1 MIDAAMLVET
11 YLSMKEYV
19 PSKDRQAA
27 ADQLLSYLIDAGLN
41 DEELEEIGST
51 DSFLKRAFD
60 ETVLGDDYL
69 NGDDEDD

>member
-1 MIDAAMLVET
+1 MIDAAILVET

-19 PSKDRQAA
+19 PAKDRQAA
-27 ADQLLSYLIDAGLN
+27 ADQLLSYLVDSGLN

-60 ETVLGDDYL
+60 ETVLGNAL

>member
-1 MIDAAMLVET
+1 MIDAAILVET

-19 PSKDRQAA
+19 PAKDRQAA
-27 ADQLLSYLIDAGLN
+27 ADQLLSYLVDSGLN

-60 ETVLGDDYL
+60 ETVLGNDL

>member
-1 MIDAAMLVET
+1 LVD
-11 YLSMKEYV
+11 S
-19 PSKDRQAA
+19 
-27 ADQLLSYLIDAGLN
+27 GLN

-60 ETVLGDDYL
+60 ETVLGNDL